1 MLWSRRGKY
10 IFTGNSKGKILV
22 VDATTLE
29 QKTCFR
35 VTQTAAA
42 NNAVKVEYRTKILYF
57 YARQKGGKRV
67 LRVSIF

>member
-1 MLWSRRGKY
+1 MLWSSRGKY

-42 NNAVKVEYRTKILYF
+42 NNAVKVKYRTKI
-57 YARQKGGKRV
+57 
-67 LRVSIF
+67 